1 MMGDVVLF
9 IDDDEK
15 TNSNKLRITRCRIC
29 HEEEEESFFEV
40 PCACSGSVKFA
51 HRSCIQRWCD
61 EKGNTTCEIC
71 LQVYRDGYTA
81 VSKQSKLIEEE
92 EEEVTIRVNGRRRR
106 RRLVSIA
113 ESDLSQCGSVAD
125 RGASFC
131 RSLTFTLSVLLL
143 MKHTFDVIYGTEEYP
158 FTVFTVLTLKAI
170 GILLPMFIIIRTIAA
185 IQKALRRL
193 QHHESDEE
201 DTLSSESDDDYNLE
215 EEEDDEDDDEEQQQH
230 LA

>member
-9 IDDDEK
+9 IENDEK

-29 HEEEEESFFEV
+29 HDEEEESFFEV
-40 PCACSGSVKFA
+40 PCACSGTVKFA

-81 VSKQSKLIEEE
+81 VSKQYKVIEEEEE

-106 RRLVSIA
+106 RSRRLVSIA
-113 ESDLSQCGSVAD
+113 ESDLSQCESVAD
-125 RGASFC
+125 RGASFF

-185 IQKALRRL
+185 IQKTLRRL
-193 QHHESDEE
+193 QYHESDEE

-215 EEEDDEDDDEEQQQH
+215 EEEDDEEQQRH